1 MAEYMA
7 KWGNK
12 GFLVSPD
19 QIAPVKNLATS
30 FKRKADENEDTSGTP
45 PTNTRG
51 LENQTITLDT
61 TYIAGTGVDPRAQ
74 IEDWKNQFGKQYPLL
89 INGQQFGP
97 DLLELDSVSF
107 SDVLL
112 DNKGNFLRVTASIT
126 LVEYTPATKKVSS
139 KTKSSGS
146 SSSSSSS
153 KSSAASATAST
164 KDRSEK
170 KYTPNRSVNTKKKGG
185 GGAR

>member
-139 KTKSSGS
+139 KTKSS
-146 SSSSSSS
+146 SSSS

-164 KDRSEK
+164 KDKSEK